1 MKRNKLTDF
10 AVAMTFLAIFLGF
23 FAIANFLDSLIK

>member
-10 AVAMTFLAIFLGF
+10 AVAMTFLAIFLGA
-23 FAIANFLDSLIK
+23 FATFNLLDSLIK

>member
-10 AVAMTFLAIFLGF
+10 AVAMTFLAIAFLVLATF
-23 FAIANFLDSLIK
+23 NLLESLIK